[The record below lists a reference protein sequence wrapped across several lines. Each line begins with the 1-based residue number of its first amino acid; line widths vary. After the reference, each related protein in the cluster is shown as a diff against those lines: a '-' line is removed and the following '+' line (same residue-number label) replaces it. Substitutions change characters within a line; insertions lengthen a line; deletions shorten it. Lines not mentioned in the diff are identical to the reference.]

1 MNSNVHGN
9 RIFGVA
15 IAWNQLIPSSHW
27 IFQYD
32 QSASLFSTSQEIPQ
46 QISKLCC
53 RYALCSTCHNH
64 SQKQLS
70 SRPILSLAGCSL
82 VRQWRSK
89 PSEPHQSLKQHR
101 KSTREQNIHK
111 NHHLP
116 CIKII
121 KCVQTQWAASHASRR
136 ISRNPNFVR
145 REPCLTLCERLE
157 GVKKSFQAPCL
168 WL

>member
-1 MNSNVHGN
+1 MNSKRPWKPNIWSCHCLKSIDSILTLDLSIWSVC
-9 RIFGVA
+9 IT
-15 IAWNQLIPSSHW
+15 
-27 IFQYD
+27 
-32 QSASLFSTSQEIPQ
+32 FSTSQEIPQ

-70 SRPILSLAGCSL
+70 SRPIFSLAGCSL